1 MAFPKISGLA
11 AFACPLLLTGVS
23 AAAESG
29 DEDKER
35 LNVEEE
41 IVVTGS
47 RIHRK
52 DLTTPAPVRVIT
64 REQIDQSGRFSI
76 GDFLQLMPEQGNAM
90 NTQVNNSPSLYTG
103 DGSTRISLRSLGE
116 SRTLVLVNGRRFV
129 SAGFGSADSSG
140 DLNSIPGTAIERIEV
155 LKDGASAIYG
165 SDSMGG
171 VVNIIT
177 RRRFAA
183 TEVEAFGGVSAHGD
197 GQLLGIT
204 GTTGVSGDRGNAL
217 ISASFYD
224 QQSVGAGD
232 RSFSSSG
239 LLYDAVNG
247 VTIPQQGSG
256 NVPQGRF
263 LVPAPGTPVPNPDN
277 DSRIAV
283 YNQLV
288 TTYPNAASFIHDPV
302 AALGWRPFD
311 VAKDTYNYQPENYN
325 LTPSRRIALF
335 STGDLNVGHRAR
347 AYYEA
352 SYVNRQAEQQL
363 APDVYATDSDFAV
376 VSSANHYNPFGIDLQ
391 AVRTRLMDA
400 GDRRFRQNVDSFR
413 GVAGIDG
420 TLPLE
425 SGPLE
430 GWFWDVSLNYSH
442 SAAVTVTS
450 GEHNPEHTPQAVGP
464 SWVDDF
470 GKAHCGTPGTMIRGC
485 VPLDLFHGTPSLS
498 AEQTA
503 YTLYSGTN
511 RGIDQLTQ
519 IQASL
524 SGDLFH
530 LASER
535 PAGFAA
541 GYEYR
546 LVHGAFTPDQV
557 RVAQGGDVTSGGY
570 YVNEGYAELSLPILS
585 GVPAVHALEAMAAGR
600 VFSYST
606 VGGGATYK
614 LGGRW
619 SVARDFTVRG
629 TYSTAFRAP
638 AISESFT
645 PQHVSE
651 QLISDPCSGFP
662 TPIDNSSPRAQNC
675 GPAANNGEFET
686 AFLLTSG
693 GNPQLKPETAKIYTV
708 GIVLEPSFIRELSL
722 TVDYYNISIADA
734 ISTAGSNVIL
744 SRCYPDRAGVEPAL
758 CDRVTR
764 DPVTHLITGI
774 RDVQMNLGAT
784 RTDGIDLS
792 LRYSRPTP
800 WGRFGFLLDST
811 WLHRLDVQFPDGSV
825 LHGRGTYD
833 LSQVGTGGGVNPAL
847 KLNAGVTWAFANFH
861 VAVNTRYL
869 SSFNECGDPESGL
882 IGQGGLCSTDDTVR
896 RRVHAYNAWDLY
908 ASYSFRTG
916 VGRTTLAAGINNVF
930 NTPPP
935 TIYSSFWP
943 TSDPMAYD
951 FIGRFFYAR
960 LAQRFE

>member
-1 MAFPKISGLA
+1 
-11 AFACPLLLTGVS
+11 
-23 AAAESG
+23 
-29 DEDKER
+29 
-35 LNVEEE
+35 
-41 IVVTGS
+41 
-47 RIHRK
+47 
-52 DLTTPAPVRVIT
+52 
-64 REQIDQSGRFSI
+64 
-76 GDFLQLMPEQGNAM
+76 
-90 NTQVNNSPSLYTG
+90 
-103 DGSTRISLRSLGE
+103 LRSLGE
-116 SRTLVLVNGRRFV
+116 NRTLVLVNGRRFV

-197 GQLLGIT
+197 GQLLGIS
-204 GTTGVSGDRGNAL
+204 GTTGVSSDRGNAL

-247 VTIPQQGSG
+247 VTIPQQGSS

-263 LVPAPGTPVPNPDN
+263 LVPAPGTPVPNPNN
-277 DSRIAV
+277 DSRIAL
-283 YNQLV
+283 YNHLV
-288 TTYPNAASFIHDPV
+288 TTYPEATSFIHDPA

-311 VAKDTYNYQPENYN
+311 AARDTYNFQPENYN
-325 LTPSRRIALF
+325 QTPTRRIALF
-335 STGDLNVGHRAR
+335 STGDLNVGHRVR

-352 SYVNRQAEQQL
+352 SYVNRQSEQQL
-363 APDVYATDSDFAV
+363 APDVYGTDFDFAV
-376 VSSANHYNPFGIDLQ
+376 VSSANHYNPFGIDLE
-391 AVRTRLMDA
+391 AVRTRLMNS

-420 TLPLE
+420 TLPRE

-442 SAAVTVTS
+442 SAAVTATS

-464 SWVDDF
+464 SWVDEF
-470 GKAHCGTPGTMIRGC
+470 GKAHCGTTGNMISGC

-511 RGIDQLTQ
+511 RGIDELTQ

-524 SGDLFH
+524 GGDLFR

-535 PAGFAA
+535 RAGFAA

-557 RVAQGGDVTSGGY
+557 R
-570 YVNEGYAELSLPILS
+570 
-585 GVPAVHALEAMAAGR
+585 
-600 VFSYST
+600 
-606 VGGGATYK
+606 
-614 LGGRW
+614 
-619 SVARDFTVRG
+619 
-629 TYSTAFRAP
+629 
-638 AISESFT
+638 
-645 PQHVSE
+645 
-651 QLISDPCSGFP
+651 
-662 TPIDNSSPRAQNC
+662 

-734 ISTAGSNVIL
+734 ISTAGPNV
-744 SRCYPDRAGVEPAL
+744 
-758 CDRVTR
+758 
-764 DPVTHLITGI
+764 
-774 RDVQMNLGAT
+774 M
-784 RTDGIDLS
+784 
-792 LRYSRPTP
+792 
-800 WGRFGFLLDST
+800 
-811 WLHRLDVQFPDGSV
+811 
-825 LHGRGTYD
+825 
-833 LSQVGTGGGVNPAL
+833 
-847 KLNAGVTWAFANFH
+847 
-861 VAVNTRYL
+861 
-869 SSFNECGDPESGL
+869 

-908 ASYSFRTG
+908 ASYSLRTG
-916 VGRTTLAAGINNVF
+916 VGRTTLAAGVNNVF

-951 FIGRFFYAR
+951 FIGRFFYVR